1 MIPLLLSLVAQETPV
16 ATGDVLKYLGPFVVF
31 AVPTLFWIRD
41 LQLRVRESTKREQ
54 LLSDRLMELAERAL
68 PVLTQ
73 VAEELP
79 KVVKELERRE
89 LRREP

>member
-1 MIPLLLSLVAQETPV
+1 VLPILLILAQEGTPV
-16 ATGDVLKYLGPFVVF
+16 PTGDVLKYLGPFVVF

-54 LLSDRLMELAERAL
+54 LLSDRLVELAERAL

-89 LRREP
+89 LRREK